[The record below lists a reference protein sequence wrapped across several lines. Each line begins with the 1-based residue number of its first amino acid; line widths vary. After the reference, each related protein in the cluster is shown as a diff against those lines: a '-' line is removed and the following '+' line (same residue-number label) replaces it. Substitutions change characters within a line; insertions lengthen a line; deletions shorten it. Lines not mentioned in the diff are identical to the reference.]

1 MCLDGRVVQQANLP
15 EPAMLLEQVYD
26 SIVGAGVRLVR
37 CEGEADLELARAC
50 ATFVRRGWPAYVLA
64 NDSDF
69 LLMAD
74 VQYVP
79 LSELSL
85 YGGRDGEGAAGGAAG
100 GSAAAVSAAAVVMAT
115 SLPLATTTSRTTC
128 CPRDSSAGRRARLAR
143 NEASRRRACSPL

>member
-79 LSELSL
+79 LSELST
-85 YGGRDGEGAAGGAAG
+85 
-100 GSAAAVSAAAVVMAT
+100 AAAT
-115 SLPLATTTSRTTC
+115 EK
-128 CPRDSSAGRRARLAR
+128 ARLAAR
-143 NEASRRRACSPL
+143 LAARPLLSRRQPS